1 MLKLFSKLRRH
12 KVRFAAFTLTLC
24 GAYLLSLQP
33 TTDAD
38 WTSDQQILPEVTFRE
53 DSVAIK
59 NIRNINYQSTSE
71 YTPAYYD
78 ATYDLNA
85 LRSVWF
91 IVERLSSW
99 WAGPAHTMLSFEFE
113 GPRYLVVSIEIRK
126 KKGQQFS
133 PLKGLFKQYELMY
146 VIADERDALLLR
158 TNYRRD
164 PVYLFKTTATS
175 EQARALLTDMLRRAE
190 TLRLKPEFYNT
201 AFSSCTTNIV
211 QHLRRLF
218 PGTIPLSYKILLP
231 GYSGELAYKIG
242 FLDTSKPFEELEA
255 ESLITPRALELR
267 DREEYSSWVRS
278 GGSPFQAL
286 EEMS

>member
-1 MLKLFSKLRRH
+1 MLKYFPKIRRH
-12 KVRFAAFTLTLC
+12 KLRFSVFILALC
-24 GAYLLSLQP
+24 VAYLLALQP

-38 WTSDQQILPEVTFRE
+38 WTLDQQVLPEVRFQE
-53 DSVAIK
+53 DTVAIK
-59 NIRNINYQSTSE
+59 NIRNFNYQSTSE
-71 YTPAYYD
+71 YEPAYYD
-78 ATYDLNA
+78 ATYDLSE
-85 LRSVWF
+85 LKSVWF

-133 PLKGLFKQYELMY
+133 PFKGLFKQYELMY

-158 TNYRRD
+158 TNHRRD
-164 PVYLFKTTATS
+164 SVYLFKTTATS
-175 EQARALLTDMLRRAE
+175 DQARALFLDMLRRAE
-190 TLRLKPEFYNT
+190 TLRSQPEFYNT
-201 AFSSCTTNIV
+201 VFSSCTTNIV

-231 GYSGELAYKIG
+231 GYSAELAYKIG
-242 FLDTSKPFEELEA
+242 FLDSTKPFEELEA
-255 ESLITPRALELR
+255 DSLITPRALEVR

-278 GGSPFQAL
+278 SPARL
-286 EEMS
+286 EARDPVS